1 MGMWGL
7 CKLSERV
14 SDSSIA
20 AVHTKQFGQ
29 AVETEIVLSDEQ
41 GNSGVC

>member
-1 MGMWGL
+1 MWGL
-7 CKLSERV
+7 CKKYQDGCRTHPLQPF
-14 SDSSIA
+14 
-20 AVHTKQFGQ
+20 TPKQFGQ